1 MKSICAWSIIFW
13 LNWSFAAVGSTNVKT
28 KRLAARVDRAI
39 PIDSTTTPAPIEA
52 TTALVEV
59 MSNKTSNS
67 TAVNNNT
74 IFYDHKHKILLV
86 VLSDLNV
93 REARDGQQSNSH
105 NFITNP
111 IKKNLSVLEKKLGNK
126 PTDSHNAKKEILNE
140 TFILDEKW
148 LTDLLKKLQITTDQ
162 DQGVTNGVEIK
173 KCVNIVPHYVPPTF
187 PWLIRKQQSKPI
199 VYVEPIA
206 CEDTAKDGGV
216 GSWENKNR
224 KGRNQRTDPI
234 TKNVAHPRS
243 KPLMS
248 ARKRQWSRTGDYVLM
263 PRFGAA
269 QEMTHLK
276 YPFNYIHNI
285 DYAHLATETDFA
297 ETRGDYS
304 SEDYKY

>member
-1 MKSICAWSIIFW
+1 MKPICAWFIIFW
-13 LNWSFAAVGSTNVKT
+13 LSWSSAAVGSTNVKI

-59 MSNKTSNS
+59 ISNKTSNS
-67 TAVNNNT
+67 TAVNNT

-93 REARDGQQSNSH
+93 REARDGQQSNSQ

-111 IKKNLSVLEKKLGNK
+111 IKKNLSVLEKKLGNEQ
-126 PTDSHNAKKEILNE
+126 TDSHNAKKEIFNE
-140 TFILDEKW
+140 TFVLDEKW
-148 LTDLLKKLQITTDQ
+148 LTDLLKKLQTTSDQ
-162 DQGVTNGVEIK
+162 DQGVTNGMEIK

-206 CEDTAKDGGV
+206 CEGTAKDGEV
-216 GSWENKNR
+216 GENENR
-224 KGRNQRTDPI
+224 KRRIQRTDPI
-234 TKNVAHPRS
+234 TKNVGHPRS
-243 KPLMS
+243 RPLKS
-248 ARKRQWSRTGDYVLM
+248 ARKRQWPRTGDYVLM

-269 QEMTHLK
+269 QVKTHLK

-297 ETRGDYS
+297 DPGGDYS
-304 SEDYKY
+304 SEDNEY